1 LLRDAIEKGPAD
13 GLPQMQLRSLPSGG
27 PIIDLSP
34 HLNDFADTA
43 AAMSQLD
50 LAIMTDSAVAH
61 LTAAMAKPVWLLL
74 GHVAH
79 WLWLS
84 DRQPLVSGRTPVPA
98 ARGGRL
104 GLCVRFRLG
113 RIDGSATHG

>member
-1 LLRDAIEKGPAD
+1 LLRDAIEKAPAD
-13 GLPQMQLRSLPSGG
+13 GLPEMQLRSLPRGG

-61 LTAAMAKPVWLLL
+61 LAAAMAKPVWLLL
-74 GHVAH
+74 GHVAR
-79 WLWLS
+79 WLRRS
-84 DRQPLVSGRTPVPA
+84 DRTDTPGIRPYACSGR
-98 ARGGRL
+98 ARRAIGIVCTIPPR
-104 GLCVRFRLG
+104 
-113 RIDGSATHG
+113 SH

>member
-1 LLRDAIEKGPAD
+1 MLRDAIEKGPAD

-43 AAMSQLD
+43 AAMSQLN

-84 DRQPLVSGRTPVPA
+84 DRQPPGIRPYACSGR
-98 ARGGRL
+98 ARRAIGIVCTIPPRP
-104 GLCVRFRLG
+104 
-113 RIDGSATHG
+113 H